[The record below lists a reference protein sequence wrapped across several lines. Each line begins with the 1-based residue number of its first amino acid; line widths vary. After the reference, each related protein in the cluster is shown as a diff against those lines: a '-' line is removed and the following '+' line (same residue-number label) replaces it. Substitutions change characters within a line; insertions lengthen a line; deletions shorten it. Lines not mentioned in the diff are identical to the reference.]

1 MPGISLRGRAH
12 GRVLVLLALC
22 AAPTLARAQEPAAAP
37 APADGEAAPAA
48 AEAPPARPTLPV
60 QPAVEVQPLKRARH
74 NWYAGF
80 GFGLGA
86 GNLRRDEAGANRVS
100 FALIGNVRGGG
111 RIRDNL
117 LVGGLLSSTLG
128 GARRGQSLL
137 SAMAE
142 VIGYP
147 VKGKGLQ
154 LSAAA
159 GLGVYVQSET
169 SLSSMTMTGS
179 TAIKAIKP
187 GIAFGLGLGYE
198 FWIAR
203 RFNLGLTLRADG
215 LGSPQIGLRAA
226 GTLGLS
232 FSWY

>member
-1 MPGISLRGRAH
+1 
-12 GRVLVLLALC
+12 
-22 AAPTLARAQEPAAAP
+22 
-37 APADGEAAPAA
+37 
-48 AEAPPARPTLPV
+48 
-60 QPAVEVQPLKRARH
+60 
-74 NWYAGF
+74 
-80 GFGLGA
+80 
-86 GNLRRDEAGANRVS
+86 
-100 FALIGNVRGGG
+100 
-111 RIRDNL
+111 
-117 LVGGLLSSTLG
+117 
-128 GARRGQSLL
+128 
-137 SAMAE
+137 MAE

-179 TAIKAIKP
+179 TSIKAIKP

-226 GTLGLS
+226 GTLGLT
-232 FSWY
+232 FTWY